1 MKVVLNTKP
10 GKETT
15 VQRIKLLSQ
24 IRDWIAHKLISLGG
38 EYKYHLSCIV
48 ATNIGKPMF
57 VAQLTNLL
65 SLSNFITA
73 SHKTL
78 KSVKNRVEETLQQNQ
93 MLTTISKKVGKK
105 PNNTKSKFSKLLFA
119 AFTKGNRAPNGRAKG
134 VRYWLLSQ
142 YKHLTHHPERPHERK
157 EDSFFESFC
166 NYMESLQS
174 RGKLIIY
181 V

>member
-1 MKVVLNTKP
+1 M
-10 GKETT
+10 
-15 VQRIKLLSQ
+15 
-24 IRDWIAHKLISLGG
+24 
-38 EYKYHLSCIV
+38 
-48 ATNIGKPMF
+48 
-57 VAQLTNLL
+57 
-65 SLSNFITA
+65 
-73 SHKTL
+73 
-78 KSVKNRVEETLQQNQ
+78 EETLQQNQ

-174 RGKLIIY
+174 RGKLVLIIMFEVDHNY
-181 V
+181 KTFHIYYIGLVSKLSSISYRCLSNWFSADFKDTG